1 MKRGEAPATK
11 ETTTK
16 ETTRERQG
24 RLLQREGSGQ
34 WAPLQD
40 PSWAPLQ
47 THHGLHSE
55 AGFQLR
61 ARLVDA
67 ERLSQGC

>member
-40 PSWAPLQ
+40 PSWAPLRPI
-47 THHGLHSE
+47 TGSILKPGSSFE
-55 AGFQLR
+55 LAL
-61 ARLVDA
+61 
-67 ERLSQGC
+67 